1 MSNITIHSLEL
12 ENVKR
17 IKALILEPTAAG
29 LTVIGGNNNQGKTSV
44 LDAIC
49 WALGGERYR
58 PSNAARDGSTVP
70 PRIKLTLSN
79 GLIVERSGKNSALKV
94 SDPFGK
100 KGGQQLLNEF
110 ISELALNL
118 PKFLEANNRD
128 KAETLLQIIGVGP
141 ELRTLE
147 AQISQTYQQRLLL
160 GREAEQKKGYAEE
173 MPFYPDVPKEP
184 VSISELIGQQQAILA
199 RNGENQRKR
208 QMAAQLQEEY
218 NQKYGLCR
226 VLETQLAEE
235 RARLDKLAA
244 DLETAQRDALDLV
257 DESTAELERSIAA
270 YETINAKV
278 RANLDRDRAIDEAGA
293 MKEKYNQMTQSIE
306 ALRVQKLNL
315 LNGAKLPLPELSI
328 EDGEL
333 TYKGKKWDCMSG
345 SDQLRVATAIVRALK
360 PACSFVLIDKL
371 EQMDLDTLRDF
382 GAWLEQE
389 GLQGIA
395 TRVSTGEECSIIIE
409 DGHAQQT
416 QPEAPQ
422 PAKVWKA
429 GEF

>member
-1 MSNITIHSLEL
+1 MSNNITIHSLEV

-17 IKALILEPTAAG
+17 IKALILEPTATG

-49 WALGGERYR
+49 WALGGEKYR
-58 PSNAARDGSTVP
+58 PSNAARDGSAVP
-70 PRIKLTLSN
+70 PRIKLILSN

-118 PKFLEANNRD
+118 PKFLEANNQK

-147 AQISQTYQQRLLL
+147 EQISQTYQQRLLL

-208 QMAAQLQEEY
+208 QRAAQIQEEY
-218 NQKYGLCR
+218 NQKYGL
-226 VLETQLAEE
+226 VMSLEAQLQEE
-235 RARLDKLAA
+235 RKKLKQLSV
-244 DLETAQRDALDLV
+244 DMETAQRDALDLV
-257 DESTAELERSIAA
+257 DESTAELERSIAE
-270 YETINAKV
+270 YETINARV
-278 RANLDRDRAIDEAGA
+278 RANMDRDRAIDEAGA
-293 MKEKYNQMTQSIE
+293 MKAKYDQMTQAIE
-306 ALRVQKLNL
+306 ALRVQKMDL
-315 LNGAKLPLPELSI
+315 LNGAKLPLPELGV

-333 TYKGKKWDCMSG
+333 TYKGKRWDCMSG

-371 EQMDLDTLRDF
+371 EQMDMNTLREF

-395 TRVSTGEECSIIIE
+395 TRVSTGDECSIIIE
-409 DGHAQQT
+409 DGKAK
-416 QPEAPQ
+416 QPEQ
-422 PAKVWKA
+422 PATKTWKA